1 MKTLKIFLHGTTEKA
16 SCRADI
22 SVRLRN
28 EHAKIWPNNLALKL
42 KTYFV
47 DLMP

>member
-1 MKTLKIFLHGTTEKA
+1 MFLLYIIKLKT
-16 SCRADI
+16 SCRVDI

-28 EHAKIWPNNLALKL
+28 EPAKIWPNNLVLKL